1 MHGQEKRRSGYSLAR
16 RRVGRWLAA
25 GSLNL
30 SELLRSRL
38 PSVRFDDVGDGD
50 AGEDDG
56 NGRER
61 ARVVDKSDRG
71 KF

>member
-1 MHGQEKRRSGYSLAR
+1 MHVQERRRPGYSSAR
-16 RRVGRWLAA
+16 RRVGRWLAV

-38 PSVRFDDVGDGD
+38 PSGRFDDIGDGD

-56 NGRER
+56 NGGDRPRMVNE
-61 ARVVDKSDRG
+61 SERG